1 MVAVSSSPTPE
12 SPPPVEI
19 RTWSRSYTLE
29 RMSPID
35 FLMLSGVMPLAAL
48 YASCFSRRRL
58 VSAMARSI
66 EPVTVS
72 A

>member
-1 MVAVSSSPTPE
+1 MVAMRLLAEAAEPA
-12 SPPPVEI
+12 PVAI
-19 RTWSRSYTLE
+19 STWSRSYTLE

-35 FLMLSGVMPLAAL
+35 FLMLSGVIPLAAL
-48 YASCFSRRRL
+48 NASCFSRRRL
-58 VSAMARSI
+58 VSAIARSI